1 MKQLFILCI
10 VTLLLILSGCFNEES
25 IKEPTID
32 KDETYESHEQP
43 IAESKEVYTLGL
55 YNKDEFEYERTFEID
70 NESFKRNIVLG
81 NKTSKDGSFILL
93 IFNHGEQMNF
103 KVGDGKI
110 SNSYRFDIEKEEYK
124 DLEVSLLDLEDGFH
138 SITYILLN
146 DPKEAPSDY
155 ETSMELADLFSIRV
169 NLLKNIDNIP
179 EQRPSLLTKGIK
191 SEERRIHGAFLSK
204 KEVPYEALYKEE
216 MGEKE
221 IPYTL
226 FYGNSNSE
234 KIDFYLVAL
243 FNYQQTPLGNDD
255 FIYDTLEPDQE
266 KSISLDFNLPL
277 EEESNYFQVLMIP
290 TPFEPV
296 SKEEA
301 FLPQDPL
308 ASNRVL
314 ILK

>member
-1 MKQLFILCI
+1 MKQLFISCI

-25 IKEPTID
+25 TEEPKID
-32 KDETYESHEQP
+32 NDETYESHEQP
-43 IAESKEVYTLGL
+43 IAELEEVYTLGL
-55 YNKDEFEYERTFEID
+55 YNKGDFEYERTFEIEH
-70 NESFKRNIVLG
+70 ESFKRNIVLG
-81 NKTSKDGSFILL
+81 NKTSKEGSFILL

-103 KVGDGKI
+103 KVGDGKV
-110 SNSYRFDIEKEEYK
+110 SNNYRFDIKKEKYK
-124 DLEVSLLDLEDGFH
+124 DLEVTLLNLEDGFH
-138 SITYILLN
+138 SITYVLLN
-146 DPKEAPSDY
+146 DPEEVPNDY

-179 EQRPSLLTKGIK
+179 EERPNLFTEGIE

-204 KEVPYEALYKEE
+204 KEVPYETLYKED

-226 FYGNSNSE
+226 FYGNSHSE

-243 FNYQQTPLGNDD
+243 LNYQQTQLGTDD
-255 FIYDTLEPDQE
+255 FLYDTLETDQE

-277 EEESNYFQVLMIP
+277 KEESNSFQVLMIP

-296 SKEEA
+296 SKEKT
-301 FLPQDPL
+301 FLPQDPS